1 MANIDA
7 LNAMPLL
14 EARAAL
20 LRCCGS
26 IRWVEQ
32 MLSHRP
38 FPSAEALHAFA
49 DEEWNSLDRGDWLE
63 AFAAH
68 PRIGDVASL
77 RKKFAATADLCG
89 SEQAGVNAADEATIQ
104 ALADVNREYESRFG
118 YIFIV
123 CATGK
128 SAAEMLAILRS
139 RLPNDADAELRI
151 AAAEQAKIT
160 HLRLEKL

>member
-26 IRWVEQ
+26 IRWVEL

-38 FPSAEALHAFA
+38 FTSSEQLYQFAEA
-49 DEEWNSLDRGDWLE
+49 EWNTLDRSDWLE

-68 PRIGDVASL
+68 PRIGDVESL
-77 RKKFAATADLCG
+77 RKKFAGTADLCG
-89 SEQAGVNAADEATIQ
+89 AEQASVKDADEATIQ
-104 ALADVNREYESRFG
+104 ALVAGNRQYEERFWH
-118 YIFIV
+118 IFIV

-128 SAAEMLAILRS
+128 SAQEMLALLRS
-139 RLPNDADAELRI
+139 RLSNDPDTELRI

-160 HLRLEKL
+160 RLRLEKL